1 MPNEEL
7 LLMIPGPTNLPASV
21 RRALAEPSMYH
32 RGAEFA
38 ELMADCQVGL
48 QACFGTTD
56 PVLTLSASGT
66 GGVEAA
72 VANLIA
78 PGERILTINSGKF
91 GLRIGEIAQC
101 YGAEVTWW
109 DCRPGE
115 AADPRLLREL
125 LSESRFD
132 ALGFAYNETS
142 TGVAQDLSGIAK
154 AAAEHGVL
162 TIVDAVSAIGG
173 MPINMEANA
182 LDAVVGGSQK
192 ALMLPPGLSFV
203 ALSAGAQ
210 LKMKQITCGSYYFD
224 LSRALD
230 ALDKGQ
236 TPYTPAVN
244 LFSGLQE
251 SLRLI
256 RAEGVAEVLRRH
268 HCLGVACRA
277 ASIALGLE
285 LLAADE
291 RRASATVT
299 AVRMPDDLDSSEL
312 VRRVRERDNILIS
325 GGQGDLKGRIF
336 RIGHLGTCRLDDLV
350 ATVAAV
356 AENLAEMG
364 CDIDAASAVAA
375 ARDAFVTCRENSDG

>member
-1 MPNEEL
+1 
-7 LLMIPGPTNLPASV
+7 
-21 RRALAEPSMYH
+21 MYH

-38 ELMADCQVGL
+38 ELMAECQAGL

-72 VANLIA
+72 VANLLA
-78 PGERILTINSGKF
+78 PGERILVIKTGKF

-109 DCRPGE
+109 DCHPGE
-115 AADPRLLREL
+115 AADSHLLRSV
-125 LSESRFD
+125 LSESHFD
-132 ALGFAYNETS
+132 ALGFVYNETS
-142 TGVAQDLSGIAK
+142 TGVAQDLSGIAEV
-154 AAAEHGVL
+154 AADSGVL

-173 MPINMEANA
+173 MTINMEANA

-203 ALSAGAQ
+203 ALSARAQ
-210 LKMKQITCGSYYFD
+210 LKLQQTRCPGYYFD

-230 ALDKGQ
+230 ALQKGQ

-244 LFSGLQE
+244 LFAGLRE
-251 SLRLI
+251 ALRII
-256 RAEGVAEVLRRH
+256 REEGLTEVLRRH

-277 ASIALGLE
+277 AMSAGGLE

-291 RRASATVT
+291 RAASATVT
-299 AVRMPDDLDSSEL
+299 AVRMTEGLDSSEL

-336 RIGHLGTCRLDDLV
+336 RVAHLGTCRLDDLT

-356 AENLAEMG
+356 AENLAKMG
-364 CDIDAASAVAA
+364 YDIDAASAVTA
-375 ARDAFVTCRENSDG
+375 ARDAFASCQESSDA